1 MKKKLLALLLST
13 ALVGTMLAGCGNT
26 QPEQEPDAEQAAQEQ
41 VVEEQEAPAEEAPP
55 AASSEKKVVAI
66 HQPAMAPYC
75 TAIVEGATETL
86 EAAGYE
92 VNVKYGDLTS
102 DGQLKDIEDFVT
114 LGVSAL
120 IVFPWDS
127 SAIKASLET
136 CKAAGIPIFVVDNPI
151 EDTDLVV
158 SQVATDNYRAG
169 AANAEQLIKD
179 LDGKGKIV
187 VLDTPE
193 NNSSLLRA
201 NGFCETLKEKAPDIE
216 IVAQQNYN
224 ADQAKAMNIMEDVL
238 QTDADINAVFA
249 CNEDGAFGA
258 VAALEAKALTD
269 VKVYTVDGS
278 ANGVSMVK
286 EGKITGIAAQQPFLM
301 GQTAAEQVVS
311 YFESGE
317 TEADIPL
324 DIMYV
329 TGENADS
336 WEGF

>member
-1 MKKKLLALLLST
+1 MKKKVIALLLST
-13 ALVGTMLAGCGNT
+13 TLVGALLTGCGSSPAAEEPA
-26 QPEQEPDAEQAAQEQ
+26 PETVTEEPE
-41 VVEEQEAPAEEAPP
+41 EAPAQEETAEA

-75 TAIVEGATETL
+75 TAIVDGATEVL

-92 VNVKYGDLTS
+92 VNAKYGDLTS
-102 DGQLKDIEDFVT
+102 DGQLKDIEDFTT

-136 CKAAGIPIFVVDNPI
+136 CKDAGIPVFVVDNPI

-158 SQVATDNYRAG
+158 SQVATDNYLAG
-169 AANAEQLIKD
+169 TANAEQLIKD
-179 LDGKGKIV
+179 LGGKGKIV

-201 NGFCETLKEKAPDIE
+201 NGFCDTLKEKAPDIE

-224 ADQAKAMNIMEDVL
+224 ADQAKAMSIMEDVL
-238 QTDADINAVFA
+238 QKNSDIDAVFA
-249 CNEDGAFGA
+249 CNEDGAFGV
-258 VAALEAKALTD
+258 VAALEAATLSD

-278 ANGVSMVK
+278 ANGVAMIK

-317 TEADIPL
+317 AEADIPL

-329 TGENADS
+329 TSENVDS
-336 WEGF
+336 WAGY